1 MDTVVLSSRHQA
13 KGGEVSRAAGCS
25 APRHCCQL
33 CSLAKGW
40 REELA
45 RFTLVMC
52 SKIKIFTNSCLA
64 EAELLESVSRGSLT
78 GISLTFQISR
88 SDAVVWIVREI
99 TANPNARLTKS
110 GSPQS
115 SDVFVGGWV

>member
-1 MDTVVLSSRHQA
+1 M
-13 KGGEVSRAAGCS
+13 
-25 APRHCCQL
+25 
-33 CSLAKGW
+33 
-40 REELA
+40 
-45 RFTLVMC
+45 
-52 SKIKIFTNSCLA
+52 
-64 EAELLESVSRGSLT
+64 SRGSLT